1 MTHAFDNPGRLTTH
15 RSGVGVPEG
24 AFRAA
29 GPKHRATQQRPASET
44 AGAFACLAPPGPR
57 RPLAGAGF
65 SPQS

>member
-15 RSGVGVPEG
+15 SSGVGVPEG

-29 GPKHRATQQRPASET
+29 GPRHSATLQRPASET
-44 AGAFACLAPPGPR
+44 AGAFACLASSAPR
-57 RPLAGAGF
+57 RHAGAGF